1 MEEKIEQLLT
11 KDMGVYEVVA
21 EFRQN
26 QNLIEPDGFLADV
39 GEDYEAVDFNME
51 VMEDWLK
58 EALTTLTQQIQEE
71 MMSEIIGKIN
81 IEINVLS
88 QFSTES
94 HNYASEYLK
103 MVRNDIKTIAQKY
116 GIDTSSKT
124 KENEH
129 VDTTCSPDDLNS
141 DKEEKV

>member
-116 GIDTSSKT
+116 GIDTSSKK

-129 VDTTCSPDDLNS
+129 VDTT
-141 DKEEKV
+141 